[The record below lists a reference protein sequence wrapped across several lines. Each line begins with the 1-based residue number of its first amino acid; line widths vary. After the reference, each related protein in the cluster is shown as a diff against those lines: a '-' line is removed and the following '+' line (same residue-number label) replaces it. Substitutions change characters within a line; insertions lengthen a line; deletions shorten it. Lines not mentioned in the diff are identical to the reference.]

1 MSSVARLDVAN
12 TDWAPGYERRER
24 WRRRPVLTAIQRQ
37 AGLSCTALAI
47 QDMPPRGVGPRV
59 VDHHVALVLL
69 AGSGWF
75 SWGGRERICV
85 GGPTLLWL
93 LPGVPHCYGPGKPG
107 WTVAY
112 AGFTGPAVAA
122 CAQRGL
128 IPAPDE
134 AVVPLATGAP
144 ARRTIR
150 KLATVCNETEPT
162 YDATSAA
169 GLHELLAV
177 LRRSRATPQ
186 AQAPAVVEELAHAAH
201 LPVSVTEH
209 ARRMSLPLAELRE
222 EVQYTAGC
230 SPKDFVLGT
239 RLNTAKDL
247 LATTDLKVASIARR
261 IGYADPGHFT
271 RLFTRRVGLPPGA
284 FRTRHA
290 LHRGAGRGGGGAA

>member
-1 MSSVARLDVAN
+1 MSSVARLPVGD
-12 TDWAPGYERRER
+12 TDWAPGSERRER
-24 WRRRPVLTAIQRQ
+24 WRRRPVLTATQRH
-37 AGLSCTALAI
+37 AGLSCTALGV

-75 SWGGRERICV
+75 SRGGRERVCV
-85 GGPTLLWL
+85 AAPTLLWL

-107 WTVAY
+107 WTVAF
-112 AGFTGPAVAA
+112 AGFTGPVVAA

-128 IPAPDE
+128 IPTPDE
-134 AVVPLATGAP
+134 SVVPLASGAP

-162 YDATSAA
+162 YEATAAA
-169 GLHELLAV
+169 GLHELLAT
-177 LRRSRATPQ
+177 LRRSRTTP
-186 AQAPAVVEELAHAAH
+186 PARPPTVVEELAHAAH

-209 ARRMSLPLAELRE
+209 ARRLALPLAELRE

-247 LATTDLKVASIARR
+247 LATTDLKVAAIARR

-284 FRTRHA
+284 FRARYA
-290 LHRGAGRGGGGAA
+290 PHRTH